1 MASGTGS
8 WRIPG
13 CGGSPTILCLP
24 PAVRLRIYD
33 HLGMRGSTSSQVREG
48 AKEACVFD
56 LNGKRHLLPWPRRR
70 LDFHGLLVSCR
81 VLCDEASRLLYS
93 TNHFTIRYS
102 DCGSLDALRNLRAD
116 TVAALRHLR
125 VILAEASCHIFAD
138 EDWGFGLKCCTET
151 EVGKMVGTPTRWCIN
166 HHSHD
171 KPLGVGGV
179 NLDSRAGQLLS
190 EWDSVAGYLGVS
202 VREDTLELA
211 LVCDVCPTDD
221 GVDVA
226 RSVMSSL
233 LRLPTTKG
241 CSVRFC
247 QERDPRLQQMAED
260 AVLYSRRIKPRTP
273 SPTVPD
279 QPVSNPVSLLLSLPR
294 ELRHHILEYTDL
306 ITPWAQVTWSPDH
319 NLRGFIASHWYCE
332 DLEFRGQSCPPPRHH
347 GCQFNRCCET
357 WPSISRGCYCRLK
370 HSAFSSTPPS
380 ACNCWEPPLALFLI
394 CWALYEDSQAVLFSR
409 NRFVVHDRSSDLKLT
424 HGIPEESAR
433 LAIDEDRYAGSQ
445 LGASTFL
452 RDVVPEACLGH
463 LSFLEIVFPPYPPDH
478 WPAEAHPA
486 VEDWIKT
493 VEWARNRLNIGGL
506 TVRLV
511 MADQSQLEPLWT
523 RKHMLQD
530 QGTRI
535 IEAYW
540 VILSPLLRLRELRR
554 FYASFV
560 SPWRWSEDIDPQSRP
575 EMARAK
581 EQELNK
587 LAEKFVLGEE
597 RYELQC
603 STEEEPEESLWNLK
617 LIRDV

>member
-294 ELRHHILEYTDL
+294 EFR
-306 ITPWAQVTWSPDH
+306 VT
-319 NLRGFIASHWYCE
+319 
-332 DLEFRGQSCPPPRHH
+332 
-347 GCQFNRCCET
+347 
-357 WPSISRGCYCRLK
+357 
-370 HSAFSSTPPS
+370 
-380 ACNCWEPPLALFLI
+380 
-394 CWALYEDSQAVLFSR
+394 
-409 NRFVVHDRSSDLKLT
+409 
-424 HGIPEESAR
+424 
-433 LAIDEDRYAGSQ
+433 
-445 LGASTFL
+445 
-452 RDVVPEACLGH
+452 
-463 LSFLEIVFPPYPPDH
+463 
-478 WPAEAHPA
+478 
-486 VEDWIKT
+486 
-493 VEWARNRLNIGGL
+493 
-506 TVRLV
+506 
-511 MADQSQLEPLWT
+511 
-523 RKHMLQD
+523 
-530 QGTRI
+530 
-535 IEAYW
+535 
-540 VILSPLLRLRELRR
+540 
-554 FYASFV
+554 
-560 SPWRWSEDIDPQSRP
+560 
-575 EMARAK
+575 
-581 EQELNK
+581 
-587 LAEKFVLGEE
+587 
-597 RYELQC
+597 
-603 STEEEPEESLWNLK
+603 
-617 LIRDV
+617 